1 MTKATQTAGF
11 DLSRFDTKARSEQG
25 EEIQIIHPTDGATDI
40 YIRVLGRDSEKVKA
54 HIKRM
59 NLRRNAGRTVNK
71 NEEREGAEFLASIT
85 LGWRGIMKDGAP
97 YEFNYDNAVE
107 MYMNYDLV
115 STQVAAFVFDQVN
128 FLKG

>member
-1 MTKATQTAGF
+1 MTKATQAAGF
-11 DLSRFDTKARSEQG
+11 DLGLFDTKAKAEQG
-25 EEIQIIHPTDGATDI
+25 VELEIQHPKQGPTGI
-40 YIRVLGRDSEKVKA
+40 FIQVMGRDSEKVKA

-59 NLRRNAGRTVNK
+59 NLRRNAGRTVNN

-85 LGWRGIMKDGAP
+85 LGWRGITKDGAP
-97 YEFNYDNAVE
+97 YEFNYDNAVDL
-107 MYMNYDLV
+107 YMNYDLV